1 MTLLRRKGGKF
12 VKKMV
17 RSHALLSG
25 WRAPLVIAV
34 LAALVVVGVAI
45 GATSRGAVAPTNDTL
60 PTIDG
65 TAAVGSTLTADP
77 GTWNGSS
84 PITFQYQWLICGSKG
99 EACSNI
105 GGATRKTFTVRSGDE
120 GNTIRVKVIA
130 GNRDGSGNAQSDA
143 TKAVTGAGTTTTGT
157 TTTTPTPSTG
167 CPPGKGTISISQMS
181 LPARLLIADSFSAR
195 PSTLGRS
202 TQAFDIRV
210 HVTNT
215 CGQTVSGALVYVTA
229 TPYNQF
235 DIPPEAPTNNQGDAT
250 LRMTRLSGYP
260 VSNKQQLL
268 ALFIRA
274 RKDGEDLLAGVSVRR
289 LVSIPVNL
297 NQ

>member
-1 MTLLRRKGGKF
+1 VR
-12 VKKMV
+12 KMV
-17 RSHALLSG
+17 GSHALFSG
-25 WRAPLVIAV
+25 RRAPVVLAV
-34 LAALVVVGVAI
+34 LAALAVVGVAI
-45 GATSRGAVAPTNDTL
+45 GATTRGAVVPSNETL

-65 TAAVGSTLTADP
+65 DAVVGSKLTADP

-84 PITFQYQWLICGSKG
+84 PISFQYQWLICGAKG

-105 GGATRKTFTVRSGDE
+105 GGATGKTFTVRSGDE

-130 GNRDGSGNAQSDA
+130 SNRDGSANIQSDA
-143 TKAVTGAGTTTTGT
+143 TKAVAASGTTTTTTGT
-157 TTTTPTPSTG
+157 TTTTPTPPPTG
-167 CPPGKGTISISQMS
+167 CPPGKGNVSVKDMS
-181 LPARLLIADSFSAR
+181 LPARLLIDSFSSR

-202 TQAFDIRV
+202 TQSFDIRV

-229 TPYNQF
+229 NPYNQF
-235 DIPPEAPTNNQGDAT
+235 AIPPEQPTNDQGDAT
-250 LRMTRLSGYP
+250 LHMARLSGYP

-274 RKDGEDLLAGVSVRR
+274 RKDGENLLAGVSVRR
-289 LVSIPVNL
+289 LVSLTVNL

>member
-1 MTLLRRKGGKF
+1 VR
-12 VKKMV
+12 KMV
-17 RSHALLSG
+17 RSHALFSG
-25 WRAPLVIAV
+25 RRAPVALAV
-34 LAALVVVGVAI
+34 LAALAVVGVAI
-45 GATSRGAVAPTNDTL
+45 GATTRGAVVPSNETAPTIN
-60 PTIDG
+60 G
-65 TAAVGSTLTADP
+65 NAVVGSKLTANP

-84 PITFQYQWLICGSKG
+84 PISFQYQWLICGAKG

-105 GGATRKTFTVRSGDE
+105 GGETDKTFTVRSGDE

-130 GNRDGSGNAQSDA
+130 NNRDGSANAQSDA
-143 TKAVTGAGTTTTGT
+143 TKAVTSSGTTTTGT

-167 CPPGKGTISISQMS
+167 CPPGKGTISVKDMS
-181 LPARLLIADSFSAR
+181 LPARLLIDSFSAR

-250 LRMTRLSGYP
+250 LHMTRLVGYP

-289 LVSIPVNL
+289 LVSLPVNL

>member
-1 MTLLRRKGGKF
+1 VVF
-12 VKKMV
+12 
-17 RSHALLSG
+17 
-25 WRAPLVIAV
+25 AV

-65 TAAVGSTLTADP
+65 TAAVGSKLTANP

-84 PITFQYQWLICGSKG
+84 PISFQYQWLICGSKG

-105 GGATRKTFTVRSGDE
+105 GGQTGKTFTVRSGDE
-120 GNTIRVKVIA
+120 GNTIRVRVIA
-130 GNRDGSGNAQSDA
+130 SNRDGSNNAQSDA
-143 TKAVTGAGTTTTGT
+143 TAAVKGAGTTTTGT

-167 CPPGKGTISISQMS
+167 CPPGKGNISVKDMS
-181 LPARLLIADSFSAR
+181 LPARLLIDSFASR

-202 TQAFDIRV
+202 TQSFDIRV

-215 CGQTVSGALVYVTA
+215 CGQTVNGALVYVTA
-229 TPYNQF
+229 NPYNQF
-235 DIPPEAPTNNQGDAT
+235 AIPPEEPTNNQGDAT
-250 LRMTRLSGYP
+250 LHMARLSGYP

-289 LVSIPVNL
+289 LVSLPVNL
-297 NQ
+297 SQ

>member
-1 MTLLRRKGGKF
+1 MRR
-12 VKKMV
+12 MV
-17 RSHALLSG
+17 RSHALRSG
-25 WRAPLVIAV
+25 RRAPVVIAF
-34 LAALVVVGVAI
+34 LTALVVVGVAI
-45 GATSRGAVAPTNDTL
+45 GASSRSVIAPDNNTL
-60 PTIDG
+60 PTITG
-65 TAAVGSTLTADP
+65 NAVVASMLTANP

-84 PITFQYQWLICGSKG
+84 PISFQYQWLICGSKG

-105 GGATRKTFTVRSGDE
+105 GGATGKTYTVKSGDE
-120 GNTIRVKVIA
+120 GNTVRVKVIA
-130 GNRDGSGNAQSDA
+130 SNRDGSGNAQSDA
-143 TKAVTGAGTTTTGT
+143 TARVTAAGTTTTTAT
-157 TTTTPTPSTG
+157 TTTTPSTSTG
-167 CPPGKGTISISQMS
+167 CPSGKGTISISDMK
-181 LPARLLIADSFSAR
+181 LPARLLIDSFSSR

-215 CGQTVSGALVYVTA
+215 CGQTVSGAIVYVTA

-235 DIPPEAPTNNQGDAT
+235 DIPPEAPTNAQGDAT
-250 LRMTRLSGYP
+250 LHMTRLVGYP

-274 RKDGEDLLAGVSVRR
+274 RKDGEDPLAGVSVRR

>member
-1 MTLLRRKGGKF
+1 MRKMF
-12 VKKMV
+12 
-17 RSHALLSG
+17 RSRALLSG
-25 WRAPLVIAV
+25 RRAPLVIAV

-60 PTIDG
+60 PTIKGD
-65 TAAVGSTLTADP
+65 AVVGSELTANP

-84 PITFQYQWLICGSKG
+84 PFTFQYQWLICGSKG

-105 GGATRKTFTVRSGDE
+105 GGATKKNFTVRSGDE

-130 GNRDGSGNAQSDA
+130 SNRDGSANAQSDA
-143 TKAVTGAGTTTTGT
+143 TAAVKGAGTTTGT

-167 CPPGKGTISISQMS
+167 CPPGKGTISVSDMS
-181 LPARLLIADSFSAR
+181 LPARLLIDSFSSK

-202 TQAFDIRV
+202 TQEFDIRV

-289 LVSIPVNL
+289 LVSINVIL

>member
-1 MTLLRRKGGKF
+1 VVL
-12 VKKMV
+12 
-17 RSHALLSG
+17 
-25 WRAPLVIAV
+25 AV

-45 GATSRGAVAPTNDTL
+45 GATSRGAVAPTNETQ
-60 PTIDG
+60 PTISG
-65 TAAVGSTLTADP
+65 NAVVGSKLTANP

-84 PITFQYQWLICGSKG
+84 PITFQYQWLICGAKG

-105 GGATRKTFTVRSGDE
+105 GGETDKTFTVRSGDE

-130 GNRDGSGNAQSDA
+130 GNRDGSSNAQSDA
-143 TKAVTGAGTTTTGT
+143 TAAVKASGTTTGT

-167 CPPGKGTISISQMS
+167 CPPGKGTISIKDMS
-181 LPARLLIADSFSAR
+181 LPARLLIDSFGSR

-202 TQAFDIRV
+202 TQEFDIRV

-215 CGQTVSGALVYVTA
+215 CGQTVSGAVVYVTA

>member
-1 MTLLRRKGGKF
+1 
-12 VKKMV
+12 MV
-17 RSHALLSG
+17 RSHTLFSG
-25 WRAPLVIAV
+25 RRAPAAFAV

-45 GATSRGAVAPTNDTL
+45 GATSHGAVAPTNETP
-60 PTIDG
+60 PTISG
-65 TAAVGSTLTADP
+65 NAVVGSKLTANA

-84 PITFQYQWLICGSKG
+84 PISFQYQWLICGAKG

-105 GGATRKTFTVRSGDE
+105 GGETDKTFTVRSGDE

-130 GNRDGSGNAQSDA
+130 GNRDGSANAQSDA
-143 TKAVTGAGTTTTGT
+143 TKAVTSGTTTTGT

-167 CPPGKGTISISQMS
+167 CPPGKGNVSVKDMS
-181 LPARLLIADSFSAR
+181 LPARLLIDSFSSR

-202 TQAFDIRV
+202 TQSFDIRV

-215 CGQTVSGALVYVTA
+215 CGQTVNGALVYVTA
-229 TPYNQF
+229 NPYNQF
-235 DIPPEAPTNNQGDAT
+235 AIPPEQPTNNQGDAT
-250 LRMTRLSGYP
+250 LHMARLSGYP

-289 LVSIPVNL
+289 LVSLPVNL

>member
-1 MTLLRRKGGKF
+1 MG
-12 VKKMV
+12 
-17 RSHALLSG
+17 
-25 WRAPLVIAV
+25 IAV
-34 LAALVVVGVAI
+34 LAALVVAGVAI
-45 GATSRGAVAPTNDTL
+45 GATSRAAVAPTNDTL

-65 TAAVGSTLTADP
+65 NATVGGTLTADP

-84 PITFQYQWLICGSKG
+84 PISFQYQWLICGSKG
-99 EACSNI
+99 EACGNI
-105 GGATRKTFTVRSGDE
+105 GGATKKTFTVRSGDE

-130 GNRDGSGNAQSDA
+130 SNRDGSGNAQSDA

-167 CPPGKGTISISQMS
+167 CPPGKGNVSVNDMS
-181 LPARLLIADSFSAR
+181 LPARLLIDSFSAR
-195 PSTLGRS
+195 PSTLGRG
-202 TQAFDIRV
+202 TQEFDIRV

-215 CGQTVSGALVYVTA
+215 CGQTVNGALVYVTA
-229 TPYNQF
+229 NPYNQF
-235 DIPPEAPTNNQGDAT
+235 AIPPEQPTNNQGDAT
-250 LRMTRLSGYP
+250 LHMTRLSGYP

-274 RKDGEDLLAGVSVRR
+274 RKDGENLLAGVSVRR
-289 LVSIPVNL
+289 LVSLPVNL